1 MAAEDGTSATTI
13 IDMEL
18 ALPPAFLWP
27 ECCIYKIPKEL
38 RMLNE
43 KAYSP
48 RLISIG
54 PFHHGKRGLKKRDM
68 LKLRYFRNFFYRTQ
82 KKQEDFYKLIDNDFH
97 RVLRSYSEFD
107 LAPEDLLK
115 VILLDAIFIIE
126 LFLNTAR
133 NPDDQNDEILSKP
146 WLRHAIRVDLMLLE
160 NQIPYFVLKE
170 LYEYA
175 FMDDNR
181 NEEQHVVTLSFLK
194 LTYNYFCLSYEQGHM
209 EEEGD
214 PNHFTDLLRTFHC
227 RPFLSKIIPATRDP
241 DEREIRVVVMPIK
254 HLYSATKLAEAGVK
268 FKAVEENVSF
278 LDIKFQ
284 KNSCLDFC
292 PCFTSSWLLNCLPCL
307 KYFPCMVRMQT
318 FLEVPHLVVD
328 DRTETLF
335 RNIMALEECH
345 YPREAYFCNYVS
357 LLDFLI
363 SDEKDV
369 ELLVDKKVI
378 RNQLGS
384 NAEVATLINNL
395 CPDQIG
401 DASSIYYDLS
411 RLLNKHCDNP
421 WNRTLATMS
430 SVYFPDI
437 WRGTATVVGLIIL
450 GFTFWNFLRPY
461 VS

>member
-1 MAAEDGTSATTI
+1 
-13 IDMEL
+13 MEL
-18 ALPPAFLWP
+18 ALQPAFLWP

-54 PFHHGKRGLKKRDM
+54 PLHHGKKGLIKRDM
-68 LKLRYFRNFFYRTQ
+68 LKLRYVRNFFYRTQ
-82 KKQEDFYKLIDNDFH
+82 KKQEDFYELIDKQYLQ
-97 RVLRSYSEFD
+97 VLRSYSECD
-107 LAPEDLLK
+107 LVVEDLMK

-126 LFLNTAR
+126 LFLNTDR
-133 NPDDQNDEILSKP
+133 NPDDQDDEILSKP
-146 WLRHAIRVDLMLLE
+146 WLRRAIRVDLMLLE
-160 NQIPYFVLKE
+160 NQIPYFVLRE

-175 FMDDNR
+175 FRDDNR
-181 NEEQHVVTLSFLK
+181 IEQKRVVNPFLK
-194 LTYNYFCLSYEQGHM
+194 LTCTYFSLSYEQGHM

-214 PNHFTDLLRTFHC
+214 PKHFTDLLRTFHC
-227 RPFLSKIIPATRDP
+227 RPFLSKTILATRDQ
-241 DEREIRVVVMPIK
+241 DEIRQKMVVKPIK
-254 HLYSATKLAEAGVK
+254 HLYSATKLDEAGVK
-268 FKAVEENVSF
+268 FKVVEGDGSF

-284 KNSCLDFC
+284 KNSCLDFS

-307 KYFPCMVRMQT
+307 KCFPCMVRMQT
-318 FLEVPHLVVD
+318 FLEVPHLVVE

-345 YPREAYFCNYVS
+345 YPREAYFCNYVT

-363 SDEKDV
+363 STEKDV

-384 NAEVATLINNL
+384 NAEVVTLINNL
-395 CPDQIG
+395 CPDQAG
-401 DASSIYYDLS
+401 DASSIYYELS
-411 RLLNKHCDNP
+411 RRLNRHCDNP

-461 VS
+461 VL